1 MLLISKRVIWTAGL
15 ALLWTC
21 LAALP
26 LLGQGFYGT
35 IRGLVTDPNGGVVA
49 GAKITLIN
57 EGTSEQRTT
66 NTSGSGE
73 YNFPDVV
80 PGTYSVNSE
89 APGFKKF
96 ERKGIIV
103 ATQASVTA
111 DAKLEVGQVS
121 ESVQV
126 TEVTPLIESSNASQG
141 QELDNQ
147 KLVDLPNLGRN
158 PFMMSKLSN
167 NIVQVGP
174 PAYNRM
180 EDQSGSSMISIAGG
194 PVRGN
199 NYLLDGVPITDSN
212 NRAIIIPTLE
222 TVEDVKIQANTYDAE
237 MARTGG

>member
-1 MLLISKRVIWTAGL
+1 MGTAIGNLIGKGKGTKMLLVSKISKRLIWTAGL

-21 LAALP
+21 LAGLP
-26 LLGQGFYGT
+26 LFGQGFYGT

-147 KLVDLPNLGRN
+147 KLSRPSQSRPQPVHDVQAVKQHRSGWSSRLQSHGRSKRIFDDLHCRWP
-158 PFMMSKLSN
+158 
-167 NIVQVGP
+167 
-174 PAYNRM
+174 
-180 EDQSGSSMISIAGG
+180 GS
-194 PVRGN
+194 R
-199 NYLLDGVPITDSN
+199 
-212 NRAIIIPTLE
+212 
-222 TVEDVKIQANTYDAE
+222 
-237 MARTGG
+237 